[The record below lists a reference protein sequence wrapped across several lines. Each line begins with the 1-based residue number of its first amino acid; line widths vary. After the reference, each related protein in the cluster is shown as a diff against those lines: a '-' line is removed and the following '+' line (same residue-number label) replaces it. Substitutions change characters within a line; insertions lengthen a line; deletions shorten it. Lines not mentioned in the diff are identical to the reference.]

1 MSERNGC
8 VVDRVLRRRHLRNVH
23 PNWNEAEVVEAL
35 GTQYLNALADIKMFD
50 IALSDL
56 GAIKEMR
63 PDLKDLD
70 LAYLVRTAD
79 FDQDAEGWMLRVQ
92 NYVANSIDPCIHS
105 PT

>member
-1 MSERNGC
+1 M
-8 VVDRVLRRRHLRNVH
+8 
-23 PNWNEAEVVEAL
+23 AAL
-35 GTQYLNALADIKMFD
+35 LTGFLGDGTYVMF
-50 IALSDL
+50 IQI

-63 PDLKDLD
+63 PDLKDRD